1 MTVIWLSVMTS
12 SNFTNNNSL
21 EEAVAFSLGMGVE
34 VIERNQLSVDEERD
48 RLHLERKVERA
59 FYEAGMALKQLRD
72 RRLYR
77 STHKTFESYCRDRFG
92 YGRDAAYLKIVA
104 AEVYDN
110 LNEIMPTNCRQ
121 IPLPTNE
128 HQLRYIAKARLK
140 PEMQLEVWQ
149 QAVELAEGKV
159 PSGRIVNQ
167 VVRRI
172 KEKPTRISYR
182 KGEICHLIAKDNP
195 ELRGKGGCWCIVTE
209 IYEFSCQVNTWDAEY
224 IIRPE
229 YLKSFNYSEIEC
241 KQMEEL
247 GVRMSQLH
255 EKCSLDNA
263 ALWILNGLA
272 KLNKPYLD
280 PIEEELLTLLEQFYL
295 TNESKKDSN

>member
-1 MTVIWLSVMTS
+1 MTS
-12 SNFTNNNSL
+12 SNSTNNNGLS
-21 EEAVAFSLGMGVE
+21 EAVALSLGLGVE
-34 VIERNQLSVDEERD
+34 VIELAHLSVDEERS

-59 FYEAGMALKQLRD
+59 FYEAGMALKELRD

-77 STHKTFESYCRDRFG
+77 STHKTFEEYCRERFG

-128 HQLRYIAKARLK
+128 NQLRYIAKARLK

-149 QAVELAEGKV
+149 QAVELAKGKV
-159 PSGRIVNQ
+159 PSGRIVKN

-172 KEKPTRISYR
+172 KEKPIPMNYR
-182 KGEICHLIAKDNP
+182 QGEICRLIAKDNP

-209 IYEFSCQVNTWDAEY
+209 VYEFSCKVNTWDGEY
-224 IIRPE
+224 IVRPE
-229 YLKSFNYSEIEC
+229 YLKSFNYSAIEC
-241 KQMEEL
+241 QQMEDI
-247 GVRMSQLH
+247 GVRMSRLH
-255 EKCSLDNA
+255 EKSGRDTA

-272 KLNKPYLD
+272 KLARPYLE
-280 PIEEELLTLLEQFYL
+280 PIEEKLLALLETEYL
-295 TNESKKDSN
+295 TDDESEDFNSN

>member
-1 MTVIWLSVMTS
+1 MTS
-12 SNFTNNNSL
+12 SNSANRNSL
-21 EEAVAFSLGMGVE
+21 KEAVAFNLGLGVE
-34 VIERNQLSVDEERD
+34 VIELAQLSTDEERD

-59 FYEAGMALKQLRD
+59 FYEAGMAMKQLRD

-77 STHKTFESYCRDRFG
+77 STHKTFEEYCRERFG

-110 LNEIMPTNCRQ
+110 LDEIMPTNCRQ

-140 PEMQLEVWQ
+140 PAQQWSVWQ

-167 VVRRI
+167 VVRQI
-172 KEKPTRISYR
+172 KEKSIPISYR
-182 KGEICHLIAKDNP
+182 QGEVCRLVAKNNP
-195 ELRGKGGCWCIVTE
+195 ELRGKGGSWCIVTE
-209 IYEFSCQVNTWDAEY
+209 VYEFSCKINTWNGEY
-224 IIRPE
+224 IVRPE
-229 YLKSFNYSEIEC
+229 YLKSLNYSEIEC
-241 KQMEEL
+241 KQMEDI
-247 GVRMSQLH
+247 GVRMSRLH
-255 EKCSLDNA
+255 EKCGLDTA

-272 KLNKPYLD
+272 KLDKPYLD
-280 PIEEELLTLLEQFYL
+280 ALEEKLLALLEEVYL
-295 TNESKKDSN
+295 FHDVE

>member
-1 MTVIWLSVMTS
+1 MNS
-12 SNFTNNNSL
+12 SNSANNNEFS
-21 EEAVAFSLGMGVE
+21 EAVALSLGLGVE
-34 VIERNQLSVDEERD
+34 VIELAQLSVDEERA

-59 FYEAGMALKQLRD
+59 FYEAGMALKELRD

-77 STHKTFESYCRDRFG
+77 STHRTFEEYCRERFG

-128 HQLRYIAKARLK
+128 HQVRYIAKARLK

-149 QAVELAEGKV
+149 QAVELAKGKV
-159 PSGRIVNQ
+159 PSGRIVKN
-167 VVRRI
+167 VVRQI
-172 KEKPTRISYR
+172 KAKPIPISFR
-182 KGEICHLIAKDNP
+182 KGEVCRLIAKDNP

-209 IYEFSCQVNTWDAEY
+209 VYEFSCQVNTWNGEY
-224 IIRPE
+224 IVRPE
-229 YLKSFNYSEIEC
+229 YLKSCNYSEIEC
-241 KQMEEL
+241 RQMEDI
-247 GVRMSQLH
+247 GVRMSRLH
-255 EKCSLDNA
+255 EKCGRDTA

-272 KLNKPYLD
+272 KLDKPYLE
-280 PIEEELLTLLEQFYL
+280 PIEEKLLSLLETEYL
-295 TNESKKDSN
+295 TDNEGEDSD